1 MRLRGFRPLSASSPI
16 RACAWSGAG
25 PAPDYPGRVAE
36 FAIPA
41 REYALVFGTAV
52 VVTFLLTGV
61 VRLIA
66 TRVGAVTPIRERDVH
81 SLPIP
86 RMGGVAVYAGFA
98 AAVLMALQLPALG
111 AAFVSSS
118 EVVGVL
124 AAGGLICLV
133 GVIDDRFDLDA
144 VAKLAGQIL
153 AAGVLVLFG
162 VQWQVLWL
170 PGGGPDGSGS
180 LVSLD
185 QTQGIVLTVLLT
197 VVLTNAM
204 NFIDGLD
211 GLLAGV
217 AAISAFAIFIF
228 SVRQLSLSGDDSSA
242 SQPPLIAAAL
252 VGACIGFL
260 PHNFSPARIFMGDSG
275 AMFIGLAM
283 AGATVSAGGKLDPST
298 FGPRSTI
305 ALLAPLIVVLAVVF
319 IPVLD
324 FLLAVIRRTKE
335 GRHPFSADKQH
346 LHHRMLAIGHTHR
359 QAVLIFYY
367 WAFVLAVGAVSLV
380 FVNWEV
386 AIVPF
391 SVLLAVGLAF
401 SAWPRVRARRLG
413 RRQQEVALN
422 GGAVAP

>member
-1 MRLRGFRPLSASSPI
+1 MT
-16 RACAWSGAG
+16 
-25 PAPDYPGRVAE
+25 DYT
-36 FAIPA
+36 IPA

-66 TRVGAVTPIRERDVH
+66 VKAGVVTPIRERDVH

-111 AAFVSSS
+111 SAFVSSS
-118 EVVGVL
+118 EILGVL
-124 AAGGLICLV
+124 AAGGLICV
-133 GVIDDRFDLDA
+133 IGVLDDRFDLDA

-153 AAGVLVLFG
+153 AAGVMVLFG

-170 PGGGPDGSGS
+170 PGSGATGGS

-185 QTQGIVLTVLLT
+185 QTQGMVLTVLLA

-217 AAISAFAIFIF
+217 AAISATAPFVF
-228 SVRQLSLSGDDSSA
+228 SARQLALSGDTSSA
-242 SQPPLIAAAL
+242 SQPPLITAAL

-305 ALLAPLIVVLAVVF
+305 ALLAPLIVALAVVF

-324 FLLAVIRRTKE
+324 FLMAVIRRTKE

-346 LHHRMLAIGHTHR
+346 LHHRMLAIGHTPR
-359 QAVLIFYY
+359 QAVLIFYL
-367 WAFVLAVGAVSLV
+367 WAFVLAGGAVSLA
-380 FVNWEV
+380 FVTRDGAMIAVGV
-386 AIVPF
+386 AIFVLFTVAVAF
-391 SVLLAVGLAF
+391 SV
-401 SAWPRVRARRLG
+401 WPRVRARRLARAQG
-413 RRQQEVALN
+413 TDKQTVETEVA
-422 GGAVAP
+422 V

>member
-1 MRLRGFRPLSASSPI
+1 VNVK
-16 RACAWSGAG
+16 
-25 PAPDYPGRVAE
+25 PDRVAD

-66 TRVGAVTPIRERDVH
+66 VRLGVVTPIRDRDVH

-98 AAVLMALQLPALG
+98 AAVLMAVQLPALG
-111 AAFVSSS
+111 GAFISSS
-118 EVVGVL
+118 EVLGVL

-133 GVIDDRFDLDA
+133 GVLDDRFDLDA
-144 VAKLAGQIL
+144 IAKLAGQIL
-153 AAGVLVLFG
+153 AAGILVIFG
-162 VQWQVLWL
+162 VQWQLIWL
-170 PGGGPDGSGS
+170 PSDGPTGGSI
-180 LVSLD
+180 VTLD

-228 SVRQLSLSGDDSSA
+228 SARQLSLSGDVGSA
-242 SQPPLIAAAL
+242 SQSPLIAAAL

-283 AGATVSAGGKLDPST
+283 AGATVSASGKIDTST
-298 FGPRSTI
+298 FGPRSNI
-305 ALLAPLIVVLAVVF
+305 ALLAPLIVALAVVF

-367 WAFVLAVGAVSLV
+367 WAFVLAAGAVSLV
-380 FVNWEV
+380 FVSWEV
-386 AIVPF
+386 AIMPF
-391 SVLLAVGLAF
+391 AVLVAVGLGF
-401 SAWPRVRARRLG
+401 SLWPRVRARRLT
-413 RRQQEVALN
+413 RRRS
-422 GGAVAP
+422 GAAPAAVP

>member
-1 MRLRGFRPLSASSPI
+1 MA
-16 RACAWSGAG
+16 
-25 PAPDYPGRVAE
+25 D

-66 TRVGAVTPIRERDVH
+66 VRLGVVTPIRDRDVH

-98 AAVLMALQLPALG
+98 AAVLMAVQLPALG
-111 AAFVSSS
+111 GAFISSS
-118 EVVGVL
+118 EVLGVL

-133 GVIDDRFDLDA
+133 GVLDDRFDLDA
-144 VAKLAGQIL
+144 IAKLAGQIL
-153 AAGVLVLFG
+153 AAGILVIFG
-162 VQWQVLWL
+162 VQWQLIWL
-170 PGGGPDGSGS
+170 PSDGPTGGSI
-180 LVSLD
+180 VTLD

-228 SVRQLSLSGDDSSA
+228 SARQLSLSGDVGSA
-242 SQPPLIAAAL
+242 SQSPLIAAAL

-283 AGATVSAGGKLDPST
+283 AGATVSASGKIDTST
-298 FGPRSTI
+298 FGPRSNI
-305 ALLAPLIVVLAVVF
+305 ALLAPLIVALAVVF

-367 WAFVLAVGAVSLV
+367 WAFVLAAGAVSLV
-380 FVNWEV
+380 FVSWEV

-391 SVLLAVGLAF
+391 AVLVAVGLGF
-401 SAWPRVRARRLG
+401 SLWPRVRARRLT
-413 RRQQEVALN
+413 RRRS
-422 GGAVAP
+422 GAAPAAVP

>member
-1 MRLRGFRPLSASSPI
+1 MA
-16 RACAWSGAG
+16 
-25 PAPDYPGRVAE
+25 D

-66 TRVGAVTPIRERDVH
+66 VRLGVVTPIRDRDVH

-98 AAVLMALQLPALG
+98 AAVLMAVQLPALG
-111 AAFVSSS
+111 GAFISSS
-118 EVVGVL
+118 EVLGVL

-133 GVIDDRFDLDA
+133 GVLDDRFDLDA
-144 VAKLAGQIL
+144 IAKLAGQIL
-153 AAGVLVLFG
+153 AAGILVIFG
-162 VQWQVLWL
+162 VQWQLIWL
-170 PGGGPDGSGS
+170 PSDGPTGGSI
-180 LVSLD
+180 VTLD

-228 SVRQLSLSGDDSSA
+228 SARQLSLSGDVGSA
-242 SQPPLIAAAL
+242 SQSPLIAAAL

-283 AGATVSAGGKLDPST
+283 AGATVSASGKIDTST
-298 FGPRSTI
+298 FGPRSNI
-305 ALLAPLIVVLAVVF
+305 ALLAPLIVALAVVF

-367 WAFVLAVGAVSLV
+367 WAFVLAAGAVSLV
-380 FVNWEV
+380 FVSWEV
-386 AIVPF
+386 AIMPF
-391 SVLLAVGLAF
+391 AVLVAVGLGF
-401 SAWPRVRARRLG
+401 SLWPRVRARRLT
-413 RRQQEVALN
+413 RRRS
-422 GGAVAP
+422 GAAPAAVP

>member
-1 MRLRGFRPLSASSPI
+1 MA
-16 RACAWSGAG
+16 
-25 PAPDYPGRVAE
+25 D

-66 TRVGAVTPIRERDVH
+66 VRLGVVTPIRDRDVH

-98 AAVLMALQLPALG
+98 AAVLMAVQLPALG
-111 AAFVSSS
+111 GAFISSS
-118 EVVGVL
+118 EVLGVL

-133 GVIDDRFDLDA
+133 GVLDDRFDLDA
-144 VAKLAGQIL
+144 IAKLAGQIL
-153 AAGVLVLFG
+153 AAGILVIFG
-162 VQWQVLWL
+162 VQWQLIWL
-170 PGGGPDGSGS
+170 PSDGPTGGSI
-180 LVSLD
+180 VTLD

-228 SVRQLSLSGDDSSA
+228 SARQLSLSGDVGSA
-242 SQPPLIAAAL
+242 SQSPLIAAAL

-283 AGATVSAGGKLDPST
+283 AGATVSASGKIDTST
-298 FGPRSTI
+298 FGPRSNI
-305 ALLAPLIVVLAVVF
+305 ALLAPLIVALAVVF

-367 WAFVLAVGAVSLV
+367 WAFVLAAGAVSLV
-380 FVNWEV
+380 FVSWAV

-391 SVLLAVGLAF
+391 AVLVAVGLGF
-401 SAWPRVRARRLG
+401 SLWPRVRARRLT
-413 RRQQEVALN
+413 RRRRSEAAPA
-422 GGAVAP
+422 AVP